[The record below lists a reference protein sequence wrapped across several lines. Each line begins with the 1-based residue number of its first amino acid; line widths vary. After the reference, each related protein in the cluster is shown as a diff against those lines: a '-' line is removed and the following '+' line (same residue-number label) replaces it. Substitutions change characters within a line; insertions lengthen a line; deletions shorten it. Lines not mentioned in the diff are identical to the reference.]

1 MVAAGVKEDVY
12 AAAGGLPLG
21 SQLAEALVKQGVQS
35 RHGSGHLATVRPA
48 RAAPCPPPTR
58 SAWTGSGLGS
68 APPRDRPPAPAAGAP
83 SRVPAAAG
91 RSGRAPG
98 APVPAGRLS
107 QGQHPLARRVHHWC
121 LLLQTLLLQ
130 AAHQN

>member
-48 RAAPCPPPTR
+48 
-58 SAWTGSGLGS
+58 
-68 APPRDRPPAPAAGAP
+68 PPRPVGPMFPLPPALHG
-83 SRVPAAAG
+83 
-91 RSGRAPG
+91 
-98 APVPAGRLS
+98 
-107 QGQHPLARRVHHWC
+107 
-121 LLLQTLLLQ
+121 
-130 AAHQN
+130 

>member
-48 RAAPCPPPTR
+48 PPRPVGPMFPFPPALRDRVKVVQRPPGHGPPSRSAPRSPPAR
-58 SAWTGSGLGS
+58 SAWTGSELGS
-68 APPRDRPPAPAAGAP
+68 APPRNRPPAMAVATWP
-83 SRVPAAAG
+83 
-91 RSGRAPG
+91 
-98 APVPAGRLS
+98 
-107 QGQHPLARRVHHWC
+107 
-121 LLLQTLLLQ
+121 
-130 AAHQN
+130 